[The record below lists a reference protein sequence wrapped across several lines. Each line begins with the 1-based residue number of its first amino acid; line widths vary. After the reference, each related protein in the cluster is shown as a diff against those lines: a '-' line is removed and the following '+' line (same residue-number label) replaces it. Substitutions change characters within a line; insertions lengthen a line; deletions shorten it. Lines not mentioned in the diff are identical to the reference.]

1 MDTFEAYREPS
12 VKAEP
17 RWAGREDM
25 VDRMVVSDGYRG
37 RRSPGKTP
45 HEGFALSYM
54 SEMGI
59 VLPSYQI

>member
-25 VDRMVVSDGYRG
+25 VDRMTASDGYRA

-45 HEGFALSYM
+45 YEGFAM
-54 SEMGI
+54 SNRLEMGI
-59 VLPSYQI
+59 MLPSYQI